1 MNRRLFAVF
10 LASVWLLSWTATAR
24 ATEDDSCP
32 TSLIPSYILPVS
44 KAAVAAGRPIVIVA
58 LGSSSSRGAGASD
71 PAHSYPAVLRAELGR
86 LLPRLKVS
94 VVNRGN
100 DGEDVTQ
107 ELARLGTDVIAVRPQ
122 LVIWQ
127 VGANGA
133 LRGTDPEVFRALVTA
148 GVTRLADSGA
158 DIILMD
164 NQRAPQIL
172 RASAR
177 IAIEAALADVA
188 RATGVSLF
196 SRGAV
201 MDTWRD
207 RGFGYE
213 LFVGPDGLHHND
225 RGYRCIAEALSRA
238 ISASV
243 AP

>member
-1 MNRRLFAVF
+1 
-10 LASVWLLSWTATAR
+10 
-24 ATEDDSCP
+24 
-32 TSLIPSYILPVS
+32 
-44 KAAVAAGRPIVIVA
+44 
-58 LGSSSSRGAGASD
+58 
-71 PAHSYPAVLRAELGR
+71 
-86 LLPRLKVS
+86 
-94 VVNRGN
+94 
-100 DGEDVTQ
+100 
-107 ELARLGTDVIAVRPQ
+107 
-122 LVIWQ
+122 
-127 VGANGA
+127 
-133 LRGTDPEVFRALVTA
+133 
-148 GVTRLADSGA
+148 
-158 DIILMD
+158 MD

-172 RASAR
+172 HASAR

-188 RATGVSLF
+188 RAMGVSLF